1 MSGLI
6 LVVED
11 EKDLLDSLAYNLG
24 REGYETRLAGD
35 GRLALQLAGEEPP
48 PDLVIL
54 DVMLPDLDGFEV
66 CRQLRRS
73 ERTRRT
79 LVLMLTA
86 RGAEVDRVVGFEV
99 GADDYVLKPFSVR
112 ELMLR
117 VRALLRR
124 GRSDASRADAT
135 GEILF
140 GRLRL
145 DPTGHRLW
153 VDGDEVA
160 LTAMEFRL
168 LQTFLERKGRAQSRD
183 MLLDT
188 VWGIQADV
196 NTRTV
201 DTHVKRL
208 REKLGAAGAYVETLR
223 GVGYR
228 FKSRPDEESA

>member
-11 EKDLLDSLAYNLG
+11 EKDLLDNLAYNLA
-24 REGYETRLAGD
+24 REGYQTRLAQD
-35 GRLALQLAGEEPP
+35 GRQALELAAKDPP
-48 PDLVIL
+48 PDLVLL

-66 CRQLRRS
+66 CRQLRRDA
-73 ERTRRT
+73 RTRRT

-86 RGAEVDRVVGFEV
+86 RSEEVDRVVGFEV
-99 GADDYVLKPFSVR
+99 GADDYVVKPFSPR

-124 GRSDASRADAT
+124 GRAEEDDAPSET
-135 GEILF
+135 LF
-140 GRLRL
+140 GLLRV
-145 DPTGHRLW
+145 DPAAHRVW
-153 VDGDEVA
+153 VQAREIV
-160 LTAMEFRL
+160 LTALEFRL
-168 LQTFLERKGRAQSRD
+168 LETLLARKGRVQSRE

-188 VWGIQADV
+188 VWGIQAEV
-196 NTRTV
+196 TTRTV

-208 REKLGAAGAYVETLR
+208 REKLGLAGAYVETLR

-228 FKSRPDEESA
+228 FKAKPDEEPT

>member
-66 CRQLRRS
+66 CRQLRQS

-228 FKSRPDEESA
+228 FKSRPDEEPA